1 MFFINK
7 LLTLP
12 PLLRRLIL
20 VCLDFSFLFFTS
32 FIVFKDKLLFFENK
46 NNFLFICLITIIGI
60 SLYILNGQYKSLS
73 KFLGSKE
80 IYRLILRNFYLIIL
94 IWFLNYAFKA
104 IDLSPEDLFIFWVI
118 INSATGFLRL
128 ISRDILINLSNRG
141 NLLRKKSIIFGAG
154 MAGAQLFGLLRLSN
168 KYSIKYFVDDN
179 PELWNREI
187 NGIKILSRQSFK
199 KTLQKESI
207 DQILF
212 AIPSLKNSQKV
223 KVLNYL
229 REFKIPILQIPSLD
243 DLNIGN
249 EKISSLKSINIE
261 DFLGRDVVIAD
272 SSLLDN
278 EFKNK
283 NICVFG
289 AAGSIGFEICK
300 QIFKQDPK
308 TLIFFDH
315 SEIGIYNLTQYF
327 QKIKPSKTVNIIPI
341 LGSCLDSNLVERI
354 FDQYKIDI
362 VFHAAAY
369 KHVPLVQLNPIQ
381 GIQNNIFST
390 LIICKAAVKTSVRKV
405 LLISTDKAVRP
416 TNIMGASKRVAEMIL
431 QAFNKE
437 FSINNKSTIFSM
449 VRFGNVLNSSGSVIP
464 LFEKQ
469 IKQGGPITVTHPK
482 ITRYFMTIKEASE
495 LVLQSS
501 SLASGGEV
509 FLLDMGS
516 PVLIADLAK
525 QLINLNGHV
534 LKDKKNPNGDI
545 EIVYTGLRPGEKLY
559 EELLV
564 DADAQ
569 TTKHPLIFKANEKF
583 LNYDL
588 LSKKIDELKLSI
600 KNQNLKEVKKILLY
614 MVPQM
619 KLYKEKIN
627 Y

>member
-619 KLYKEKIN
+619 KLYKEKVN

>member
-104 IDLSPEDLFIFWVI
+104 IDLSPEDLFLFWVI

-600 KNQNLKEVKKILLY
+600 KNKNLKEVKKILLY

-619 KLYKEKIN
+619 KLYKEKVN

>member
-104 IDLSPEDLFIFWVI
+104 IDLSPEDLFLFWVI

>member
-104 IDLSPEDLFIFWVI
+104 IDLSPEDLFLFWVI

-619 KLYKEKIN
+619 KLYKEKVN